1 MGLKSNDIISGY
13 KYHLGIHL
21 VLCHGP
27 VDALKKIII
36 GDREAWTGT
45 ATGGTITVTD
55 LELFGGEKREGG
67 VDGDVEI
74 LMGGAA
80 QGQNAYLQDVL
91 ETNDIPAFRGLFALL
106 FKQFYYS
113 TNPYLKPFKIQA
125 KRTDIHNDGSTMWY
139 LAKSTIGTDMNPAHI
154 IYECLTDKQW
164 GMKYEPNVVVDDAIF
179 QAVADILF
187 TEGMGLSYLW
197 SNSEQIGQFIQNVL
211 NTISAVL
218 RQNLT
223 TGLLELK
230 LIRNDYV
237 IASLPVLDESNIIK
251 LKTFQRSSWD
261 ETVNEVTVVY
271 HDEVDDQDKPAVVQ
285 DLGNIQIQGRVV
297 PKTLQMPGIS
307 NEAHAIKVAL
317 RETRASATPLSSVSL
332 VANRAA
338 WALNNGD
345 VFKFNWP
352 KLGIVDVV
360 YRISKVNEDNLKKG
374 DIYIE
379 AVEDVFATPD
389 AVYSEPQTP
398 QWVDPK
404 SNPSDVTNWE
414 IHEATYW
421 DVQFNLTAAD
431 IANLGAT
438 DNFVGVSAARNTN
451 DAFAYDVLARVS
463 PAAYENVGVG
473 PFCPSA
479 VITPALVV
487 QNDTTF
493 AYTGGSAMLDV
504 TVGKYAYINLEI
516 VKVTAINLGGS
527 TVTVARGIL
536 DTTPLAHT
544 AGSRIYFSEDRQGV
558 DRTERT
564 FGETVDV
571 KLLPQTPLGVLAE
584 GSATS
589 KNWFMNQHRQR
600 PYPPGDFRIEGA
612 VYPSTSS
619 GDIVVTWNHRDRTQQ
634 LAYLV
639 EQDEANIGPETN
651 VDYFVRVYDGGSQV
665 HDSGSVAGTQ
675 YVYTQAQRITDFGGV
690 GPHTVEVRVWAKN
703 DTISLNS
710 MRFHK
715 HIFTAND
722 V

>member
-1 MGLKSNDIISGY
+1 MGLKNNDIISGY

-36 GDREAWTGT
+36 GDREAWSGT
-45 ATGGTITVTD
+45 ATGGTISVSE

-67 VDGDVEI
+67 VEGDVEV
-74 LMGGAA
+74 LMGDAA

-91 ETNDIPAFRGLFALL
+91 GTNDIPAFRGLFALL

-113 TNPYLKPFKIQA
+113 TNPYLKQFKIQA
-125 KRTDIHNDGSTMWY
+125 KRTDIHTDGSTMWY
-139 LAKSTIGTDMNPAHI
+139 SAKSTIGTDMNPAHI

-164 GMKYEPNVVVDDAIF
+164 GMKYSANVVVDDTIF
-179 QAVADILF
+179 KAVADTLF
-187 TEGMGLSYLW
+187 TEGLGLSLLW
-197 SNSEQIGQFIQNVL
+197 SNAEQIEKFIAGIL
-211 NTISAVL
+211 STINGVL

-237 IASLPVLDESNIIK
+237 VANLTTLDESNIIK
-251 LKTFQRSSWD
+251 LKSFQRSSWD

-297 PKTLQMPGIS
+297 PKTMQMPGIS
-307 NEAHAIKVAL
+307 NETQAIKVAL
-317 RETRASATPLSSVSL
+317 REARASATPLSSVAL

-345 VFKFNWP
+345 VFKLNWP

-360 YRISKVNEDNLKKG
+360 YRISTINEDDLTKG
-374 DIYIE
+374 NIFIE
-379 AVEDVFATPD
+379 AIEDVFAAPES
-389 AVYSEPQTP
+389 VYSEPQVP

-404 SNPSDVTNWE
+404 SAPADVPNWE
-414 IHEATYW
+414 VHEATYW

-438 DNFVGVSAARNTN
+438 DSFVTTVAARPAN
-451 DAFAYDVLARVS
+451 DAFAYDVYARIS

-479 VITPALVV
+479 IITPALV
-487 QNDTTF
+487 QENDTTF
-493 AYTGGSAMLDV
+493 AYTGGSAMSDV
-504 TVGKYAYINLEI
+504 AVGKFAYINLEI
-516 VKVTAINLGGS
+516 VKVTAINLGAA

-536 DTTPLAHT
+536 DTTPIAHT
-544 AGSRIYFSEDRQGV
+544 AGSRIYFAEDRQGV
-558 DRTERT
+558 DRTERA

-571 KLLPQTPLGVLAE
+571 KLLPQTPLGILPE
-584 GSATS
+584 GSATAKS
-589 KNWFMNQHRQR
+589 WFMNQHRQR
-600 PYPPGDFRIEGA
+600 PYPPGDFRLDGS
-612 VYPSTSS
+612 VYPATTS
-619 GDIVVTWNHRDRTQQ
+619 GDIVVSWNHRDKTQQ

-651 VDYFVRVYDGGSQV
+651 VDYFVRFYDNGVQV

-675 YVYTQAQRITDFGGV
+675 YVYTQAQRIIDFGGV
-690 GPHTVEVRVWAKN
+690 GPHTVECRLWAKN

-710 MRFHK
+710 RRFHGW
-715 HIFTAND
+715 IFTAND
-722 V
+722 I